1 MELDVRRQ
9 TQAVGAR
16 TGAQVNIVLSHSLP
30 QLSASLTYFTVLSLF
45 PALIVIVALLG
56 AVGLPQSALRTILDG
71 VAGTTD
77 SQWVVDLVSGALAS
91 VFQASNTSLFLGLGV
106 LAMIWTAS
114 AYVGAFAW
122 ACDRLYETE
131 DGRPFWKSIPR
142 RLVLSLL
149 LMVLFAAAVAMVTF
163 IGPLGSRLG
172 DALGLRA
179 DRLVPSASLALPLLL
194 AAGWVLLA
202 LLFKYAPSRRQP
214 PLWRLLAG
222 AAVTVVLW
230 IVVSTAFSYYLS
242 HFGAYN
248 RVYGTLGAL
257 VAFLV
262 WAWLLNLGVLIGV
275 EVNRALET
283 GVRDDRDAL
292 ADTSDPEPTSGG
304 G

>member
-262 WAWLLNLGVLIGV
+262 WAWLLNLGVLVGV

>member
-56 AVGLPQSALRTILDG
+56 AVGLPQRALRTILDG

-262 WAWLLNLGVLIGV
+262 WAWLLNLGVLVGV